1 MMTPEN
7 QRKHD
12 EKLKRMR
19 DALSLKVP
27 DRVPIDVT
35 GGQFMVNYAGFTM
48 AEVIYDTSL
57 EKIKYAIKKFL
68 NDFDPDVVTDLGLY
82 YFGEGPGHEMQGSKT
97 MLISGMKD
105 SRIGEDSIQQFIEF
119 PTLFDEEFDEFFSD
133 RTGWYLN
140 KFLPRIS
147 TVMEPFKDFRI
158 KVNHRGIL
166 DVANSF
172 SRPDIREAIKRL
184 WEISDFYREFRKK
197 AEQANRDF
205 VEMGYPSFSG
215 GIAVVPFDKYS
226 DTFRGTALSLMDLYD
241 REEEIERYTN
251 EFQQEM
257 LETIRSYNRDGGRTG
272 KFVSFM
278 LHKGMDGFMN
288 DEQYRKHY
296 WRHLKE
302 LIETVVECGM
312 IPNVFCEGK
321 YMSRLDCLA
330 EVPKGKVYY
339 TFEKMDMA
347 ATKKKLA
354 GIACI
359 GGGFPSALLQYG
371 TREQVIDECKRLLDA
386 CAPDGGYIFRLSAGL
401 TKAKPENVEAMFG
414 TVREYGK
421 Y

>member
-119 PTLFDEEFDEFFSD
+119 PTLFAEEFDEFFSD

-401 TKAKPENVEAMFG
+401 TKAKPENVEAMFR

>member
-401 TKAKPENVEAMFG
+401 TKAKPENVEAMFR